1 MNTKLQASLI
11 GNAYG
16 FALHWIYDPAYIE
29 QLILKEDVF
38 FKAPLKRHYE
48 EALSSYYGYPYGKAG
63 DVTTQ
68 GMFLIWLCEAL
79 SHNPNLSVQEYK
91 ELLLSHIMP
100 GQDYVGYIESYAKK
114 LIANEI
120 ALTMDHEPIFEMND
134 DHLVGFVPYI
144 AIKALN
150 LPTSKAKELA
160 TLFSSDQDY
169 GHLFDLF
176 DAFLSQVTS
185 ENKQELIKKII
196 ESAPETFKTKLK
208 HAISDEDDWHFIE
221 QHSGI
226 ACVIP
231 QSIPLIFRIIHRAST
246 YEEAMLMNV
255 KYGGAISER
264 AMMLGLVF
272 SHFSEVPSGWLSQCN
287 EEIIKIV
294 QAL

>member
-1 MNTKLQASLI
+1 MNKILEASLV

-16 FALHWIYDPAYIE
+16 FALHWIYDPDYIK
-29 QLILKEDVF
+29 QLIVNEDVF
-38 FKAPLKRHYE
+38 FKVPLKRHYD
-48 EALSSYYGYPYGKAG
+48 EAISSFYGYPHAKAG

-68 GMFLIWLCEAL
+68 GMFLIWLSEAL
-79 SHNPNLSVQEYK
+79 KHNPDLSVQEYK

-120 ALTMDHEPIFEMND
+120 ALSMSYEPIFEMMD

-160 TLFSSDQDY
+160 TLFSLDQDY
-169 GHLFDLF
+169 AHLFDMF
-176 DAFLSQVTS
+176 DSFLSKVTS
-185 ENKQELIKKII
+185 ENKQELIKQII
-196 ESAPETFKTKLK
+196 ESAPATFKTKLM
-208 HAISDEDDWHFIE
+208 HAISDENDESFIE
-221 QHSGI
+221 HHSGI

-246 YEEAMLMNV
+246 YEEAMLLV
-255 KYGGAISER
+255 SE
-264 AMMLGLVF
+264 
-272 SHFSEVPSGWLSQCN
+272 Q
-287 EEIIKIV
+287 
-294 QAL
+294 

>member
-1 MNTKLQASLI
+1 MNKILEASLV

-16 FALHWIYDPAYIE
+16 FALHWIYDPQYI
-29 QLILKEDVF
+29 QDLIEKEDVF
-38 FKAPLKRHYE
+38 FKAPQKRHYDD
-48 EALSSYYGYPYGKAG
+48 AVSSFYGYPYGQAG

-68 GMFLIWLCEAL
+68 GLFLLWLSEAL
-79 SHNPNLSVQEYK
+79 HHDPQLSVDEYK
-91 ELLLSHIMP
+91 SLLLSHIMP

-120 ALTMDHEPIFEMND
+120 AMTFEKEPIFEMMD

-144 AIKALN
+144 ACKALS

-169 GHLFDLF
+169 GHLFDMF
-176 DAFLSQVTS
+176 DVFLNQLNP
-185 ENKQELIKKII
+185 ENKKQLLTQVIDL
-196 ESAPETFKTKLK
+196 APQTFKTKLQ
-208 HAISDEDDWHFIE
+208 HALSEEDDDLFIE
-221 QHSGI
+221 HHSGI

-231 QSIPLIFRIIHRAST
+231 QSIPLIFRIIDRAST
-246 YEEAMLMNV
+246 YEDAMVMNV

-272 SHFSEVPSGWLSQCN
+272 SHLSEVPTTWSNQLN
-287 EEIIKIV
+287 EKHRLVI

>member
-1 MNTKLQASLI
+1 MNKILEASLV
-11 GNAYG
+11 GNAFG
-16 FALHWIYDPAYIE
+16 FSLHWIYDPDYIQ
-29 QLILKEDVF
+29 QLLLKEDVF
-38 FKAPLKRHYE
+38 FKAPLKRHYD
-48 EALSSYYGYPYGKAG
+48 EALSSYYGYPFSKAG

-68 GMFLIWLCEAL
+68 GMFLIWLSEAL
-79 SHNPNLSVQEYK
+79 NQNPNLSVHEYK

-120 ALTMDHEPIFEMND
+120 ALMMEHEPTYEMMD

-144 AIKALN
+144 ACKALN
-150 LPTSKAKELA
+150 LTTSKAKELA
-160 TLFSSDQDY
+160 TLFSNDPDY
-169 GHLFDLF
+169 GHLFDVF
-176 DAFLSQVTS
+176 DTFLSQVTL
-185 ENKQELIKKII
+185 ENKKELLNQIVSQAPDSFRIKL
-196 ESAPETFKTKLK
+196 S
-208 HAISDEDDWHFIE
+208 HAISDEDDDNFIE

-264 AMMLGLVF
+264 AMMLGLIF
-272 SHFSEVPSGWLSQCN
+272 SYISEVPSDWLSKCN
-287 EEIIKIV
+287 EKTIKIV